1 MSVSG
6 KDQKKTEGRRERSK
20 EGRRARGRK
29 RMKPESFAEDRN
41 ERCEPAKGKGQR
53 EKGME
58 RRKGDRGIREN
69 EK

>member
-41 ERCEPAKGKGQR
+41 GRCEPAKGKGQR
-53 EKGME
+53 EKGTE